1 MKRVGSK
8 KKIILPIILV
18 LTGALLTTSLV
29 VYNNLTSVSADA
41 TFDGVTNIVKNKNDT
56 GSTFNILELV
66 PQKNMGTIGYLVS
79 GQEPDDISDSALSAI
94 VRYGAIGTDDRVKY
108 ISALKNKL
116 AFITSEQNDD
126 SKPLYYENYE
136 ESYVQGDESWTELT
150 LAGDEVISANTQGY
164 SMQNVGSGN
173 GDYDL
178 VKYVPVGSGEA
189 SDSGKMC
196 NQNVDYYVY
205 LDKDN
210 TNTKGYYNI
219 EFKQVTLPAGQ
230 TNSDYFGVQGENG
243 AYVNKA
249 YKLVKFTDK
258 NNNQV
263 DKYVYVPYDEIVND
277 ESYYEVGDDSV
288 VFCADGSGKYGAVL
302 DEKEPYVS
310 ADKNSDAS
318 VQSIYNFVQIESSDT
333 YSYVGENKGTYTL
346 KSDKNAK
353 LDKKVSTNKIYYK
366 GGIKSNDWFRNKVL
380 GEDKN
385 VKIRVRTVTPE
396 ELNNMTDNDI
406 QNMDLLYL
414 SETSFDGKNS
424 AVFDANHDVS
434 TEKADIILKRALF
447 ANPRCPIAID
457 GSIIDRTSDTNV
469 IYSGCNVEK
478 VSKLI
483 ASDSDDKMNQS
494 SYEGE
499 VISISKFQWYR
510 LNDKIKK
517 FYNYPNGY
525 VKENLYVVPYKE
537 NQKKRGL
544 IYKFTNS
551 LTTCAKADENSG
563 CREVAKYINTQN
575 SIKQSNGEKTYSENI
590 SMATNIS
597 YILTIGNSITNKL
610 DKLNVLEV
618 DPSAINYYNSQE
630 DVLKKKTLQK
640 WLSSAYPGDDNVNI
654 KTVTCAQFIGMVGD
668 LSQYDLIYF
677 GLNISQYN
685 KKETWISGQK
695 ITETQ
700 YNDSNM
706 NGLIYS
712 NIGDIVV
719 INPKNGHSGLLNSD
733 YINGTSL
740 NTKLATRGN
749 DGIYSSEENT
759 YRSSG
764 NDITD
769 DRIKALN
776 KYLDG
781 NNPIVFQYGFFN
793 NDAASTVNDK
803 YIDVNSKMYKFLDSV
818 RTRGNAFAVDSGN
831 NVSGLYD
838 YISLERP
845 SINLAEQK
853 KAEGK
858 KYIDLKTNK
867 ITLDFSVDAKGDN
880 VNENTSYVV
889 KFFIDSNV
897 DGKYAVG
904 EQIDTNQVKLFK
916 NEDGKKESVA
926 ASLDSN
932 NKSNYFVEAGKS
944 YTLEYEL
951 PSNYVGLISWKL
963 LTCMTNNENRYDY
976 KVGYC
981 HVAATAET
989 KVKLNILQ
997 IMPYDATDEGNMEKA
1012 LNKDTTYLSNL
1023 NAFINEQ
1030 SDYIITIHSVKLDD
1044 LLKICDAGNLKSY
1057 NLIIL
1062 GFDAKYSLAANNVSE
1077 KNKEKRAL
1085 NFIKEYIENGYPVV
1099 ITHGT
1104 TSYYNVDDSNNSNE
1118 WGYEF
1123 NKTLRDIVGMDRYG
1137 VTKNKTLK
1145 NGIQIAQSS
1154 NDFSNVIEQ
1163 ADKDKTDIPY
1173 VPVSSAL
1180 EKGISTTIAKQSQG
1194 FTYGDLNKF
1203 QERYNGH
1210 GDLALYD
1217 GLTSNIENIT
1227 DQGAEINEGQ
1237 ITMYPFNIESLSNNS
1252 EGRLQVTKT
1261 SFPYYQLN
1269 LNEDDDNDGETDLV
1283 VWYTLNNMKN
1293 VQCLY
1298 SKSEGDVRNNYYLYT
1313 KGNITYIGAGD
1324 ISVRYQIDSDLKL
1337 FINTVIASYEAAPHE
1352 PKLELKESYDRN
1364 SADVSSLYVT
1374 IDNAINQENNLDGN
1388 IDEETQDVYFTI
1400 TDTNSLRYQIKDET
1414 KEHAKFY
1421 IECLPGE
1428 KPDKVIGK
1436 SGAEINLKQVNW
1448 EIYEVNSDGTDGSK
1462 ISPTD
1467 GGNVRDYFD
1476 NDKTYKIKV
1485 PMNILTSGKNSVKV
1499 YVYAYSDIVKN
1510 RRGKKIQMTSPE
1522 TGKTFDV
1529 RRLGLA
1535 DLD

>member
-18 LTGALLTTSLV
+18 LTGTLLTTSLV
-29 VYNNLTSVSADA
+29 VYNNLMSVSADA
-41 TFDGVTNIVKNKNDT
+41 TFDGVTNMVKNKNDT

-94 VRYGAIGTDDRVKY
+94 VKDGAIGTGDRVKY
-108 ISALKNKL
+108 INALKDKL
-116 AFITSEQNDD
+116 ASITSQQKDD

-136 ESYVQGDESWTELT
+136 ESYVKGDESWTELT
-150 LAGDEVISANTQGY
+150 LAGDEVIPANTKGY
-164 SMQNVGSGN
+164 KMQNVGQGK

-178 VKYVPVGSGEA
+178 VKYEPVGSGKA
-189 SDSGKMC
+189 SASGKMC

-205 LDKDN
+205 LDNDN

-219 EFKQVTLPAGQ
+219 EFKQVTLEAGQ
-230 TNSDYFGVQGENG
+230 TNSDYFGVKGENG

-263 DKYVYVPYDEIVND
+263 DRYVYVPYDEIVND
-277 ESYYEVGDDSV
+277 ESYYEVGDGAV

-310 ADKNSDAS
+310 ADENSDAKI
-318 VQSIYNFVQIESSDT
+318 QSINNFVQIESDT

-346 KSDKNAK
+346 KSDNNAQ
-353 LDKKVSTNKIYYK
+353 LDKNVSTNKIYYK

-396 ELNNMTDNDI
+396 EFNNMTEKDI
-406 QNMDLLYL
+406 QNTDLLYL

-424 AVFDANHDVS
+424 AVFNTNNDVS
-434 TEKADIILKRALF
+434 IEKTDIILKMALF
-447 ANPRCPIAID
+447 KNPRCAIAID
-457 GSIIDRTSDTNV
+457 GSIIDRAQS
-469 IYSGCNVEK
+469 IYYGCSYVEK

-483 ASDSDDKMNQS
+483 ASDFDEKTNQS
-494 SYEGE
+494 YYGGE
-499 VISISKFQWYR
+499 ISIDKFQLWYN
-510 LNDKIKK
+510 LDNKIKK
-517 FYNYPNGY
+517 FSSYPNGY
-525 VKENLYVVPYKE
+525 VKENLYVVPYNKE
-537 NQKKRGL
+537 NQQKRGL
-544 IYKFTNS
+544 IYKFTDS
-551 LTTCAKADENSG
+551 LTTCEKADENSG
-563 CREVAKYINTQN
+563 CKEVAKYIKTKNA
-575 SIKQSNGEKTYSENI
+575 IKQSNGEEKYSENI

-597 YILTIGNSITNKL
+597 YILTIGNSITKKL

-618 DPSAINYYNSQE
+618 EPSAINYYNSQE
-630 DVLKKKTLQK
+630 DVLKKETLQK
-640 WLSSAYPGDDNVNI
+640 WLSSAYPGDENVNI
-654 KTVTCAQFIGMVGD
+654 KNVTCAQFIGMVGD

-685 KKETWISGQK
+685 KEDDWTTGQK
-695 ITETQ
+695 ITETK

-719 INPKNGHSGLLNSD
+719 IDPKKNGHSGLLDSD
-733 YINGTSL
+733 YINNGTSL
-740 NTKLATRGN
+740 NTKLATQNNGT
-749 DGIYSSEENT
+749 YSSDENT

-818 RTRGNAFAVDSGN
+818 RTKGNAFAVDSGN

-845 SINLAEQK
+845 SINLADQK

-858 KYIDLKTNK
+858 KYVDLKTNK
-867 ITLDFSVDAKGDN
+867 ITLDFSVDPKSDN

-932 NKSNYFVEAGKS
+932 NKSNYFVEKGKN

-963 LTCMTNNENRYDY
+963 LTCMPNNENRYDY

-981 HVAATAET
+981 HMAATAET

-997 IMPYDATDEGNMEKA
+997 IMPYDATDVGNLEEA
-1012 LNKDTTYLSNL
+1012 LKTTWLSNL
-1023 NAFINEQ
+1023 DKFIKEQ
-1030 SDYIITIHSVKLDD
+1030 SDYIITIHSVKLDE
-1044 LLKICDAGNLKSY
+1044 LLEICKAGNLKSY

-1062 GFDAKYSLAANNVSE
+1062 GFDAKYSLAANNTE
-1077 KNKEKRAL
+1077 KDKEKEAL
-1085 NFIKEYIENGYPVV
+1085 NFIKEYIEDGYPVV

-1104 TSYYNVDDSNNSNE
+1104 TSYNNDSNNSDE

-1137 VTKNKTLK
+1137 VTKNETLK
-1145 NGIQIAQSS
+1145 KGIQIAQGS
-1154 NDFSNVIEQ
+1154 NDFSKAKEQ
-1163 ADKDKTDIPY
+1163 AEKDKTDIPY
-1173 VPVSSAL
+1173 VP
-1180 EKGISTTIAKQSQG
+1180 KISTTIAKQSQG
-1194 FTYGDLNKF
+1194 FTYADLNKF
-1203 QERYNGH
+1203 QEKDYEH
-1210 GDLALYD
+1210 GKWALYD
-1217 GLTSNIENIT
+1217 GLTSGIADKTKE
-1227 DQGAEINEGQ
+1227 GAEINEGQ
-1237 ITMYPFNIESLSNNS
+1237 ITIYPFNIEKLNNNDP
-1252 EGRLQVTKT
+1252 GRLQVTET

-1283 VWYTLNNMKN
+1283 VWYTLNNRKD
-1293 VQCLY
+1293 VKCLY

-1324 ISVRYQIDSDLKL
+1324 TAIRYQIESDLKL

-1352 PKLELKESYDRN
+1352 PELELKESYDRN

-1388 IDEETQDVYFTI
+1388 LDEETQDVYFTI
-1400 TDTNSLRYQIKDET
+1400 TDTNSLRYQIKDKT
-1414 KEHAKFY
+1414 MEHAKFY

-1428 KPDKVIGK
+1428 KSDKVIGK

-1448 EIYEVNSDGTDGSK
+1448 EIYEVNGDGTDGSK

-1467 GGNVRDYFD
+1467 GGYVRDYFD

-1485 PMNILTSGKNSVKV
+1485 PMNILTPKKNSVKV

-1510 RRGKKIQMTSPE
+1510 RKGKEIKVPTPE
-1522 TGKTFDV
+1522 TCKTFDV